1 MNKNLTASI
10 DVLNIKKIGKK
21 RIIKWKIN
29 RNDFQ
34 EKIPEES
41 LPKILPIDIFN
52 KKKYKILKIYDIN
65 GNSYD
70 GFVCDGFIE
79 IELI

>member
-1 MNKNLTASI
+1 MNKDITTSI
-10 DVLNIKKIGKK
+10 DGLNIKKNGNK
-21 RIIKWKIN
+21 RIIRWNIN

-34 EKIPEES
+34 EKIPEEL
-41 LPKILPIDIFN
+41 LPSILPIDIFN
-52 KKKYKILKIYDIN
+52 GKKYKVLKIYDIN
-65 GNSYD
+65 GNPYN